1 MENFFNW
8 MSKPVPNHEVEVW
21 FQVHNMIPEKIDL
34 YGDIFLSLAKIIKDT
49 YLGDNTSETKIV
61 LSQNDIENHFNWCW
75 KKMVKNFELENVN
88 VKLTGEHKE
97 YLKGFFD
104 DSFYYQEKVD
114 IRGAIPKFITELFD
128 LDKPFAK
135 SDLDILTEIYKLLEK
150 NVVHV

>member
-61 LSQNDIENHFNWCW
+61 LSPTDIENHFNWCW

-88 VKLTGEHKE
+88 VKLSGEHKE
-97 YLKGFFD
+97 YLKGFLMI
-104 DSFYYQEKVD
+104 V
-114 IRGAIPKFITELFD
+114 FII
-128 LDKPFAK
+128 KK
-135 SDLDILTEIYKLLEK
+135 
-150 NVVHV
+150 